1 MKINK
6 WMWQTAVAAAV
17 VLSGA
22 SLLAAENNS
31 KENRGQFGVR
41 DYKFLSEAARGGMM
55 EVRLGEVAKQKATS
69 QSVRDF
75 AQRMI
80 TDHSKA
86 NDELRQLAASKGA
99 VIPSEM
105 SHHEN
110 ATIERFD
117 KLSGREFDKEY
128 AEHMVKDHKK
138 DVKEFEEA
146 SRDAT
151 DPDLKAFA
159 QKTLG
164 TLREHL
170 RMAMDTEAS
179 VK

>member
-22 SLLAAENNS
+22 TLLGAENNT
-31 KENRGQFGVR
+31 KENRGQLGAR
-41 DYKFLSEAARGGMM
+41 DYRFLAEAAHGGMI

-86 NDELRQLAASKGA
+86 NDELKQIAATKGA
-99 VIPSEM
+99 VI
-105 SHHEN
+105 H
-110 ATIERFD
+110 
-117 KLSGREFDKEY
+117 
-128 AEHMVKDHKK
+128 
-138 DVKEFEEA
+138 
-146 SRDAT
+146 
-151 DPDLKAFA
+151 
-159 QKTLG
+159 
-164 TLREHL
+164 
-170 RMAMDTEAS
+170 
-179 VK
+179 